1 MPWPA
6 AEVQIDEELVRQLLA
21 EQHPDL
27 AELPLRIADS
37 GFDNELW
44 RLGDDLAV
52 RMPRRAVAAD
62 LLANEQR
69 WLPGTGRTAA
79 VSRSRSP
86 LRLGRP
92 SLGYPWP
99 WSVVPWLTGDP
110 GDQVPVTDR
119 CDAGQRLG
127 AFLRALHQPAPPSA
141 PFNSWRSVPLTARA
155 ETFEAQLAAL
165 GTDVDSR
172 GIRRVWRRAISAEP
186 ISGPAQ
192 WIHGDL
198 HPANTLTGA
207 EHWSASSTSETCVP
221 VTRQPMWPHSG
232 CCCRAAGWDR
242 SSPLT
247 APSSRRSVVERWV
260 GRPCS
265 GPCCSNSAF
274 MAVRLTNAWPGPR
287 WSESSPAQHSEL
299 GSLLPAA
306 RSALTLA

>member
-1 MPWPA
+1 VPWPA
-6 AEVQIDEELVRQLLA
+6 AEVQITEELVRELLA

-27 AELPLRIADS
+27 AELPLRITDS

-44 RLGDDLAV
+44 RLGDDLVV

-69 WLPGTGRTAA
+69 WLPGLAERLPLA
-79 VSRSRSP
+79 VPLP

-99 WSVVPWLTGDP
+99 WSVLPWLTGDP

-141 PFNSWRSVPLTARA
+141 PFNSWRSVPLTARV

-165 GTDVDSR
+165 GTEVDSR

-186 ISGPAQ
+186 YLGPAQ

-198 HPANTLTGA
+198 HPANTLTAGGTLVA
-207 EHWSASSTSETCVP
+207 VIDFGDLCAGDPATDVAALWMLLPNGGLGPFQSTYGTVEPALGRRALGWAALFGTMLLELGFHGRP
-221 VTRQPMWPHSG
+221 TYERMA
-232 CCCRAAGWDR
+232 RAALER
-242 SSPLT
+242 
-247 APSSRRSVVERWV
+247 VVA
-260 GRPCS
+260 
-265 GPCCSNSAF
+265 SAAF
-274 MAVRLTNAWPGPR
+274 
-287 WSESSPAQHSEL
+287 
-299 GSLLPAA
+299 
-306 RSALTLA
+306 